1 MNFSACIP
9 YPIRTISFPLW
20 VRGVGYRYLSFSLFP
35 INFVLLHL
43 KVNSLFLLKSRFVGG
58 YDGANKKLPFNSDE
72 ESSLVAG
79 DRLTFFIFRWL
90 KIKQLIQSHFDMLS
104 VLLSDNSFSQNIKI
118 PNSWPTPFQKVISL
132 FWLYPPIHIRYH
144 FKACI

>member
-9 YPIRTISFPLW
+9 YPINTISSPLS
-20 VRGVGYRYLSFSLFP
+20 VRGVGFRYLSFSLFP

-58 YDGANKKLPFNSDE
+58 YDGVNKKLPIKSDE

-79 DRLTFFIFRWL
+79 DRLALFAYRR
-90 KIKQLIQSHFDMLS
+90 LI
-104 VLLSDNSFSQNIKI
+104 
-118 PNSWPTPFQKVISL
+118 IS
-132 FWLYPPIHIRYH
+132 
-144 FKACI
+144 